1 MRLNRY
7 VAMATGLSRR
17 QADNAIFEKRVMING
32 KTAVLGDQ
40 AGPSDTILL
49 DDVAIS
55 APDTFLYLVLHKP
68 AGYVTSRAQQ
78 GKDKTIYVL
87 LPEAYHRLKPVGR
100 LDRGTSGL
108 LLLTD
113 DGETAFQ
120 LSHPAYLKT
129 KRYEVVLD
137 KVVNGEIASKL
148 RKGVELKDGLSQ
160 FDSLS
165 GKGKNWQLTLHEGR
179 NRQIR
184 RTFAAL
190 KYNVIKL
197 HRTQFGKLS
206 LDKIP
211 AGEFRLITKQD
222 IS

>member
-17 QADNAIFEKRVMING
+17 QADNAIVEGRVHING
-32 KTAVLGDQ
+32 ILAKLGDQ
-40 AGPSDTILL
+40 ATPNDTILL
-49 DDVAIS
+49 DNVPIL
-55 APDTFLYLVLHKP
+55 APDTFLYLVLNKP
-68 AGYVTSRAQQ
+68 TGYVTSRAQQ
-78 GKDKTIYVL
+78 GKDKTIYAL
-87 LPEAYHRLKPVGR
+87 LPESYHRLKPVGR
-100 LDRGTSGL
+100 LDQETSGL

-113 DGETAFQ
+113 DGETAFA
-120 LSHPAYLKT
+120 LSHPSHVKT

-137 KVVNGEIASKL
+137 RIVNDDSAAKL
-148 RKGVELKDGLSQ
+148 RRGVELEDGLSQ

-184 RTFAAL
+184 RTFSAL
-190 KYNVIKL
+190 KFNVVKL
-197 HRTQFGKLS
+197 HRTNFGKLE
-206 LDKIP
+206 LEGLP
-211 AGEFRLITKQD
+211 TGEFRLITMQD

>member
-17 QADNAIFEKRVMING
+17 QADNAIAEGRVILNSMP
-32 KTAVLGDQ
+32 AVLGDQ
-40 AGPSDTILL
+40 ACPNDTILL
-49 DDVAIS
+49 DNITIT
-55 APDTFLYLVLHKP
+55 APETFQYLILNKP
-68 AGYVTSRAQQ
+68 AGYVTSRARQ
-78 GKDKTIYVL
+78 GKDKTIYAL

-100 LDRGTSGL
+100 LDRETSGL

-113 DGETAFQ
+113 DGEAAFE
-120 LSHPAYLKT
+120 LSHPSHVKT

-137 KVVNGEIASKL
+137 RVVNEAAATRL
-148 RKGVELKDGLSQ
+148 RNGVELEDGLSQ

-184 RTFAAL
+184 RTFSAL
-190 KYNVIKL
+190 SFNVLKL
-197 HRTQFGKLS
+197 HRTHFGKIS
-206 LDKIP
+206 LDGIP
-211 AGEFRLITKQD
+211 VGEFRLISKGD
-222 IS
+222 IA

>member
-17 QADNAIFEKRVMING
+17 QADDAIAEGRVSLNG
-32 KTAVLGDQ
+32 AVASLGDQ
-40 AGPSDTILL
+40 ASDSDTITL
-49 DDVAIS
+49 DNVAIS
-55 APDTFLYLVLHKP
+55 APDQLSILLLHKP
-68 AGYVTSRAQQ
+68 AGYVTSRTQQ
-78 GKDKTIYVL
+78 GAHETIYSL

-100 LDRGTSGL
+100 LDRETSGL

-113 DGETAFQ
+113 DGELAFQ
-120 LSHPAYLKT
+120 LTHPSFVKT

-137 KVVNGEIASKL
+137 RILNETEAAKL
-148 RKGVELKDGLSQ
+148 RAGVELEDGLSQ

-165 GKGKNWQLTLHEGR
+165 GKGKTWQLTLHEGR

-184 RTFAAL
+184 RTFEAL
-190 KYNVIKL
+190 GYKVLRL
-197 HRTQFGKLS
+197 HRTNFGKLS
-206 LDKIP
+206 LDDL
-211 AGEFRLITKQD
+211 ASGEFRLISKDD

>member
-17 QADNAIFEKRVMING
+17 QADNAIAEGRVQLNG
-32 KTAVLGDQ
+32 KDAHLGDQ
-40 AGPSDTILL
+40 ASQNDTILL
-49 DDVAIS
+49 DNVTIT
-55 APDTFLYLVLHKP
+55 APDTFLYLVFNKP
-68 AGYVTSRAQQ
+68 VGYVTSRAQQ
-78 GKDKTIYVL
+78 GKDKTIYAL

-100 LDRGTSGL
+100 LDRETSGL

-113 DGETAFQ
+113 DGETAFS
-120 LSHPAYLKT
+120 LSHPSHVKT

-137 KVVNGEIASKL
+137 RVVNEDAAAKL
-148 RKGVELKDGLSQ
+148 RSGVEIEDGLSQ

-184 RTFAAL
+184 RTFSAL
-190 KYNVIKL
+190 KFNVVKL
-197 HRTQFGKLS
+197 HRTHFGKLS
-206 LDKIP
+206 IEDLST
-211 AGEFRLITKQD
+211 GEYRLISKQD
-222 IS
+222 VL

>member
-17 QADNAIFEKRVMING
+17 QADNAIAEGRVTLNG
-32 KTAVLGDQ
+32 KAAVLGDQ
-40 AGPSDTILL
+40 AGPNDTILL
-49 DDVAIS
+49 DNVAIL
-55 APDTFLYLVLHKP
+55 APDTFLYLVLNKP

-78 GKDKTIYVL
+78 GKDKTIYAL
-87 LPEAYHRLKPVGR
+87 LPESYHRLKPVGR
-100 LDRGTSGL
+100 LDKETSGL

-113 DGETAFQ
+113 DGETAFA
-120 LSHPAYLKT
+120 LSHPSHVKL
-129 KRYEVVLD
+129 KRYEAVLD
-137 KVVNGEIASKL
+137 RIVNEDASTKL
-148 RKGVELKDGLSQ
+148 QNGVELEDGLSK

-190 KYNVIKL
+190 RFNVVKL
-197 HRTQFGKLS
+197 HRTHFGKLS
-206 LDKIP
+206 LEALPI
-211 AGEFRLITKQD
+211 GEFRLISKQD
-222 IS
+222 IL